1 MTEEKEI
8 LTILSKSEYEDVL
21 SHLKKN
27 LGVPKTQKRLSLQ
40 SDNYDQEDIDTR
52 IKITNGEVEL
62 IQKVGDWKNIT
73 TGKSRTE
80 ITVTLQKDAKDILN
94 LYKVLQNLN
103 KDTNVQNIVMQYESF
118 LWKIDD
124 HEIKLTH
131 QYGKSNAFNC
141 EVEVFNDSLSP
152 ENLAKKYNIP
162 IHLPTQTQDFWRKW
176 NKNVNILA
184 EELTDTDLLKI
195 INKYL

>member
-80 ITVTLQKDAKDILN
+80 ITIALQKDAKNILN
-94 LYKVLQNLN
+94 LYKVLRNLN
-103 KDTNVQNIVMQYESF
+103 KDTNVQNIVMQYESY

-124 HEIKLTH
+124 YEIKLTH
-131 QYGKSNAFNC
+131 QFGKSEAYNC
-141 EVEVFNDSLSP
+141 EVEVFSDSLNP

-176 NKNVNILA
+176 NKNVNLLA
-184 EELTDTDLLKI
+184 EGLTDTDLLKI
-195 INKYL
+195 IKKYL

>member
-8 LTILSKSEYEDVL
+8 LTILSKSEYDNVL

-27 LGVPKTQKRLSLQ
+27 LGLPKTQKRLSLQ

-52 IKITNGEVEL
+52 IKITNGKVEL

-80 ITVTLQKDAKDILN
+80 IKVTLQKDAKNILD
-94 LYKVLQNLN
+94 LYKVLRNLN
-103 KDTNVQNIVMQYESF
+103 KDTSVQNIVMQYENY
-118 LWKIDD
+118 LWKIDNY
-124 HEIKLTH
+124 EIKLTH
-131 QYGKSNAFNC
+131 QFGNSDAFNC
-141 EVEVFNDSLSP
+141 EVEVFNNSLNP
-152 ENLAKKYNIP
+152 ENLARQYNIP
-162 IHLPTQTQDFWRKW
+162 INLPTQTQDFWREW
-176 NKNVNILA
+176 NERVNLPA
-184 EELTDTDLLKI
+184 DKLSDEQLLEI